1 MDVTR
6 GTHRWPRMAVL
17 GLGTAAGLV
26 LALPVRTGS
35 VACPP
40 AREGRVNCLLQH
52 AWAPAAVELF
62 GAILVTWL
70 VADVVLHRL
79 PGWLARW
86 RAGERPVRRATD
98 HGREAVLTDAVL
110 NAATWG
116 IVPEPGHERR
126 WHAVKPAANPRA
138 ADALAHLL
146 ERPAPGAVPAQP
158 EPGLRIPA
166 PGPPR
171 KEPGP
176 EIVPGVRALT
186 SAERVARQRLAPGPR
201 IEILD
206 STAQRGGR
214 RLRLAG
220 DPALVV
226 ACWSDAASARA
237 LPDAVDAEIRI

>member
-1 MDVTR
+1 
-6 GTHRWPRMAVL
+6 MAVL

-40 AREGRVNCLLQH
+40 AHEGRVNCLLQH
-52 AWAPAAVELF
+52 AWAPAAIKLF

-70 VADVVLHRL
+70 VADVLLHRL
-79 PGWLARW
+79 PAWYARW
-86 RAGERPVRRATD
+86 TSGERLVRRATD
-98 HGREAVLTDAVL
+98 HGREAVLTDSVL

-116 IVPEPGHERR
+116 IVPERGRELR
-126 WHAVKPAANPRA
+126 WHAVKPAANPQA

-146 ERPAPGAVPAQP
+146 ERPRPGDQVA
-158 EPGLRIPA
+158 EPTMRIPA
-166 PGPPR
+166 PGPPP
-171 KEPGP
+171 KEPRP
-176 EIVPGVRALT
+176 EEIVHGVRALT
-186 SAERVARQRLAPGPR
+186 TAERVARQRLAPGPR

-206 STAQRGGR
+206 ANAQRGGR

-226 ACWSDAASARA
+226 ACWSDASSARA
-237 LPDAVDAEIRI
+237 LPSAVDAEIRI